1 MVPPPWEKM
10 IFMSGQR
17 AAVPLN
23 TTLAIVREVSVPHSM
38 TDSGTSGMRLPQ
50 QLAVVG
56 CVYTTAWRRF
66 SSSITGA
73 KAASPSH
80 LSP

>member
-1 MVPPPWEKM
+1 MPPPWEKM
-10 IFMSGQR
+10 NFTSR
-17 AAVPLN
+17 SRDAVPLK
-23 TTLAIVREVSVPHSM
+23 TRLAIVRVVSVPHSM
-38 TDSGTSGMRLPQ
+38 IASGTSAMRLPQ

-56 CVYTTAWRRF
+56 CVYTTALRRF

-73 KAASPSH
+73 KAGSPSH